1 MTLNSFSRTS
11 IALLLWV
18 AAASSP
24 ALAQDATALARHGD
38 IALAAGF
45 TPDPHEVAITTGGDL
60 DAANLSAACDGLI
73 GEAPDLRVQYSAAS
87 APRTPLVVSAQSS
100 ADISLL
106 ISAPDGAWY
115 CSTDGVIRFGRP
127 QSGAYAIWVAAPTAA
142 SEAALSLSATGP

>member
-1 MTLNSFSRTS
+1 MYKSLSR
-11 IALLLWV
+11 IGVALVSWV
-18 AAASSP
+18 AAASGP

-45 TPDPHEVAITTGGDL
+45 APDPHEVTISTGGDL
-60 DAANLSAACDGLI
+60 DAAALSSACDGLI

-106 ISAPDGAWY
+106 VSAPDGAWY
-115 CSTDGVIRFGRP
+115 CSTDGLIRFGRP
-127 QSGAYAIWVAAPTAA
+127 QSGAYAIWVAAPAA
-142 SEAALSLSATGP
+142 ATEAALTLSATGP